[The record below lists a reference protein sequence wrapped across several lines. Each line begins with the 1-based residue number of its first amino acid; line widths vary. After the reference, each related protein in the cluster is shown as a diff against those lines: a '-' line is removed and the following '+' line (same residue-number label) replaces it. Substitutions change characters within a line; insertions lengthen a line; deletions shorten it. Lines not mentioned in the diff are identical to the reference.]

1 MELKSYLLH
10 MPEDLH
16 IEAKV
21 QAAREQ
27 TTLKEIILKALTE
40 YLERVGR

>member
-1 MELKSYLLH
+1 MAKSVLIKNF
-10 MPEDLH
+10 PEDLH

-27 TTLKEIILKALTE
+27 TTLKGIILKALAE
-40 YLERVGR
+40 YLERVGG

>member
-1 MELKSYLLH
+1 MGKSVLIKDF
-10 MPEDLH
+10 PEDLH

-27 TTLKEIILKALTE
+27 ITLKEIILKAVAE
-40 YLERVGR
+40 YLERVGG